1 MNTTSSTYIGTKII
15 GATPMSRLAYNVYR
29 GWDLPANE
37 NGADEGYLVEY
48 QDGGTPN
55 HPAHA
60 GYI

>member
-37 NGADEGYLVEY
+37 NGRHREHLGAKRE
-48 QDGGTPN
+48 
-55 HPAHA
+55 
-60 GYI
+60 